1 MISLVI
7 VTCHFSI
14 VRSTLTNVT
23 SDQATLRRVH
33 LHLTVQRLRAP
44 RQDTAALDG
53 RKTYPK
59 TRTTSN
65 PIPIYVLNQI
75 ITPTP
80 KPTYSQS
87 KPRTSPTILNLCT
100 YPQGAKAEPPAAPEP
115 PTSAASRSGRWNSTA
130 LSSRPDVAPGRSS
143 ARPLR

>member
-1 MISLVI
+1 M
-7 VTCHFSI
+7 CHFYTCSI
-14 VRSTLTNVT
+14 LSYNVT

-80 KPTYSQS
+80 KPTYSTIQTYNLTYNS
-87 KPRTSPTILNLCT
+87 KFMYLPTGCKSWT
-100 YPQGAKAEPPAAPEP
+100 AG
-115 PTSAASRSGRWNSTA
+115 SA
-130 LSSRPDVAPGRSS
+130 
-143 ARPLR
+143 